1 MSEVGSGLFWRGIAE
16 FNFMAAWVS
25 WLNIS
30 VLLATL
36 SLGLFNA
43 SKDDVARRFAYVYAV
58 ISVCVLVRFF
68 LLDQPPSHMV
78 YLDLRLLSL
87 PTPDKYDSSQRP
99 WTFRYAL
106 SLTHFS
112 SFTKY
117 PPTDALAGPV
127 ILSIALFV
135 AVLAN
140 FIIRGTSQFKF
151 KNCSRL
157 T

>member
-1 MSEVGSGLFWRGIAE
+1 MGVMVEHLRSAGDSISRPLQCVKGRHCPSFCICLCSHISLRAGKLFSSR
-16 FNFMAAWVS
+16 S
-25 WLNIS
+25 TTIS
-30 VLLATL
+30 
-36 SLGLFNA
+36 
-43 SKDDVARRFAYVYAV
+43 
-58 ISVCVLVRFF
+58 
-68 LLDQPPSHMV
+68 SHMV

-106 SLTHFS
+106 SLTHFF

-117 PPTDALAGPV
+117 PFTDALAGPV

>member
-1 MSEVGSGLFWRGIAE
+1 
-16 FNFMAAWVS
+16 MAAWVS

-43 SKDDVARRFAYVYAV
+43 SKDVIARRFAYVYAV

-68 LLDQPPSHMV
+68 FLDQPPSHMV

-87 PTPDKYDSSQRP
+87 PTPDKYDSSQRS

-106 SLTHFS
+106 SLNHFS
-112 SFTKY
+112 STKY
-117 PPTDALAGPV
+117 HPTDALAGPV

-140 FIIRGTSQFKF
+140 FIIRGPSQFKF

>member
-1 MSEVGSGLFWRGIAE
+1 MGVVVEHLRSAGDSISRPLQCIKGCHCPSFCLCLRSHISLRAGTLF
-16 FNFMAAWVS
+16 F
-25 WLNIS
+25 
-30 VLLATL
+30 
-36 SLGLFNA
+36 
-43 SKDDVARRFAYVYAV
+43 
-58 ISVCVLVRFF
+58 
-68 LLDQPPSHMV
+68 LDQPPSHMV

-87 PTPDKYDSSQRP
+87 PTPDKYDSSQRS

-106 SLTHFS
+106 SLNHFS
-112 SFTKY
+112 STKY
-117 PPTDALAGPV
+117 HPTDALAGPV

-140 FIIRGTSQFKF
+140 FIIRGQSQFKF